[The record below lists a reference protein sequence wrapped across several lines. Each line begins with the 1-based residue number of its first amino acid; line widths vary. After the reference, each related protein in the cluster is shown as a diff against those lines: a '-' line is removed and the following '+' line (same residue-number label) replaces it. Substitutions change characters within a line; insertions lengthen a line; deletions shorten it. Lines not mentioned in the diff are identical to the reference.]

1 MDHAEQL
8 RRLALDSHD
17 EVTPLGALDPKTGS
31 LVRLG
36 ALVAVLA
43 EVPSIRVEIDAAVG
57 AGATEA
63 EIVGVLDALLPVVGR
78 PRVVAA
84 APKVA
89 LALGEDVDLLQLP
102 G

>member
-1 MDHAEQL
+1 MDYAEQL
-8 RRLALDSHD
+8 RHLALDNLD
-17 EVTPLGALDPKTGS
+17 AVTPLGTLDAKTGS

-36 ALVAVLA
+36 ALVTVLA
-43 EVPSIRVEIDAAVG
+43 GVPSIRVEIDAAVG

-89 LALGEDVDLLQLP
+89 LALGYDVDTFQLP